1 MPEHHDIIVVG
12 GGPAGLAAAKAA
24 AGEGGKVLLLEMGSQ
39 IGGQTQ
45 SATWAPSSVVGK
57 SLREAVVDKVR
68 QVRLNSTHQQLNV
81 EGDLGVILDRR
92 IFDKLLAAD
101 VAAAGA
107 EIWVS
112 CPVNDLLLSKDVV
125 KGVHAESG
133 AWTER
138 LECEVVID
146 ASGAQGQW
154 SSLLLRKIFKRD
166 WNRELLTLSNEY
178 LMANASVRGV
188 ELFFNSYFAPLGHAR
203 VYPFGKRFAMV
214 GIRGVR
220 IHPDA
225 ALDEFIGRR
234 AIPSLKSAVP
244 IAVFRGQLPIE
255 GALSSTCA
263 DGILAVGGAAGQ
275 VYAQSGEG
283 LRYAMACGELAGKIA
298 VDAIAEGDVSKEG
311 LAEYDRGWRAKFEP
325 ELRIG
330 QLLHASLRTS
340 PDQKMDALLS
350 SLKGNLKLQRAFM
363 NVFMGTELPNSLK
376 VLSSSDEIKRTLGP
390 GTLKKALALCKT

>member
-1 MPEHHDIIVVG
+1 MPEHHDVIVVG

-24 AGEGGKVLLLEMGSQ
+24 AEGGGKVLLLEMGSQ

-57 SLREAVVDKVR
+57 SLKEAVVDKVR
-68 QVRLNSTHQQLNV
+68 QVKLNSPHQQLIV
-81 EGDLGVILDRR
+81 EGAFGVILDRR
-92 IFDKLLAAD
+92 IYDKLLAAD
-101 VAAAGA
+101 AAASGA

-112 CPVNDLLLSKDVV
+112 CPVKELLLSKGAV
-125 KGVHAESG
+125 KGVHSESG
-133 AWTER
+133 AWAER
-138 LECEVVID
+138 LECEVVVD

-154 SSLLLRKIFKRD
+154 SSLLLRKLFKRD

-178 LMANASVRGV
+178 LMANASVR
-188 ELFFNSYFAPLGHAR
+188 EAQLFFNSYFAPLGHAW

-220 IHPDA
+220 IHPDS
-225 ALDEFIGRR
+225 ALDEFIGRM

-244 IAVFRGQLPIE
+244 VAAFRGQLPIE

-275 VYAQSGEG
+275 VYAPSGEG

-298 VDAIAEGDVSKEG
+298 VEAISEGSVSKET

-325 ELRIG
+325 ELRVG
-330 QLLHASLRTS
+330 QLLHSSLRTS

-350 SLKGNLKLQRAFM
+350 SLKGNPKLQRAFM
-363 NVFMGTELPNSLK
+363 NAFMGTELPNSLK

>member
-1 MPEHHDIIVVG
+1 MPEHHDVIVVG

-24 AGEGGKVLLLEMGSQ
+24 AREGGKVLLLEMGSQ
-39 IGGQTQ
+39 IGGQAQ
-45 SATWAPSSVVGK
+45 SATWAPSSIVGK
-57 SLREAVVDKVR
+57 SLREAVVNKVR
-68 QVRLNSTHQQLNV
+68 QVRLNSPHQQLTV

-101 VAAAGA
+101 AAANGA

-112 CPVNDLLLSKDVV
+112 CPVKELLLSKDVV
-125 KGVHAESG
+125 RGVHSESG
-133 AWTER
+133 AWAER
-138 LECEVVID
+138 LECEVVVD
-146 ASGAQGQW
+146 ASGARGQW

-166 WNRELLTLSNEY
+166 WNRDLLTLSNEY
-178 LMANASVRGV
+178 LMANASARGA
-188 ELFFNSYFAPLGHAR
+188 ELFFNSYFAPLGHAW
-203 VYPFGKRFAMV
+203 VYPFGKQFAMV

-244 IAVFRGQLPIE
+244 IAAFRGQLPIE

-275 VYAQSGEG
+275 VYAPSGEG

-330 QLLHASLRTS
+330 QLLHSSLRTS

-363 NVFMGTELPNSLK
+363 KVFMGAELPNSLK
-376 VLSSSDEIKRTLGP
+376 VLCSSDEIKRTLGP
-390 GTLKKALALCKT
+390 GTFKKALALCKT